1 MSEIAELERR
11 ITAALARIGQGLSS
25 LSAAPS
31 SDMPEDVRTLQEAL
45 EAERVTN
52 AQLTERVRAIKD
64 RQENLVGQLE
74 RRAMQLSRQ
83 LEAAGAEVQRLKS
96 ANHEMET
103 TLAALREAAE
113 SGEGIDAHLVNRA
126 MQAELESLRSVRMAE
141 VVELDEILAELK
153 PLIGEEHHA

>member
-83 LEAAGAEVQRLKS
+83 LEASGAEVQRLKS
-96 ANHEMET
+96 ANHELET

-113 SGEGIDAHLVNRA
+113 AGGGIDAHLVNRA